1 VKEKIGELVPWVKK
15 LLATLAKANPEN
27 DLEEADRRSQLARF
41 GSSLRFLVLPGPIL
55 RVRLLDD
62 IGKQAVAMLD
72 KGKVARFLD
81 KRKDSGEV
89 AALVEKLKQ
98 AILDYQVCLRD
109 RRIRRSLTR
118 GAGVTTTVNIQS
130 NWPDDRES
138 PLPALQPRN

>member
-1 VKEKIGELVPWVKK
+1 VKEKIGDLIPWVKR

-41 GSSLRFLVLPGPIL
+41 GLSLRSRVLPRPNL
-55 RVRLLDD
+55 RDRLLDD
-62 IGKQAVAMLD
+62 IGKQAVAMLE

-81 KRKDSGEV
+81 KRNDSGEV
-89 AALVEKLKQ
+89 ASLVEKLKQ
-98 AILDYQVCLRD
+98 AILDYQVCVSD
-109 RRIRRSLTR
+109 SWIRRSLTR
-118 GAGVTTTVNIQS
+118 GAGVTTTVDIQS